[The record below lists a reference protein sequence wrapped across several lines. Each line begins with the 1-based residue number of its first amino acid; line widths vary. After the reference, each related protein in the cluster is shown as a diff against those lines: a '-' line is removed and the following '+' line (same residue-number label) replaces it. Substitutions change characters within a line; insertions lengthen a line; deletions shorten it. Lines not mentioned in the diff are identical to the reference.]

1 MMRDRVFASSDKS
14 DLFEK
19 LSKTKQK
26 NDEWLFE
33 NNKDIFLFAV
43 ALGWKYKKRIPLKK
57 RQTEI
62 PLAVFQKSRDN
73 IHYIDL
79 IALAENRDVYIL
91 NWDDEKKV
99 EEKLLIVEEYANGGL
114 EVLRNK
120 LFNSSGHLY
129 DNLLLLVKETCGA
142 KQVVDNLTDIDELVG
157 ML

>member
-1 MMRDRVFASSDKS
+1 MMRDRVFASTDKS

-43 ALGWKYKKRIPLKK
+43 ALGWKHKKRIPLKK

-79 IALAENRDVYIL
+79 IALAENKDVYIL

-99 EEKLLIVEEYANGGL
+99 EEKLQIVEEYANGGL
-114 EVLRNK
+114 EILRNK
-120 LFNSSGHLY
+120 LFSSSGHLY
-129 DNLLLLVKETCGA
+129 DNLLLLVKETCGE
-142 KQVVDNLTDIDELVG
+142 KQVIDDLTDIDELVG